1 MTKAKKLR
9 AVIASNDI
17 LMIPGA
23 YDAWSARL
31 VEMAGFQSVYMT
43 GYGVSASVLGKPDIG
58 LLTMSEMVTAARN
71 MNFAVDIPVIAD
83 ADTGYG
89 SSLNVLRTI
98 SEYEAAGIAGIQ
110 IEDQIFPKRCGHME
124 DKQLVSGEDMVS
136 KIRAAVYARKDPN
149 TIIIARTDARAV
161 NGLEDAIK
169 RAKSYAD
176 AGADVLFVEAPQ
188 SKEEVREIGK
198 ALQGVPLMA
207 NMAEGG
213 KTPPMKKDELI
224 ELGYK
229 IVIYPSMAIYTVTK
243 ALRENYNLLMKEG
256 TNEPCLQYAVGWDE
270 FHHYIG
276 LDEMRN
282 LEKSFK

>member
-98 SEYEAAGIAGIQ
+98 SE
-110 IEDQIFPKRCGHME
+110 
-124 DKQLVSGEDMVS
+124 
-136 KIRAAVYARKDPN
+136 
-149 TIIIARTDARAV
+149 
-161 NGLEDAIK
+161 
-169 RAKSYAD
+169 
-176 AGADVLFVEAPQ
+176 
-188 SKEEVREIGK
+188 
-198 ALQGVPLMA
+198 
-207 NMAEGG
+207 
-213 KTPPMKKDELI
+213 
-224 ELGYK
+224 
-229 IVIYPSMAIYTVTK
+229 
-243 ALRENYNLLMKEG
+243 
-256 TNEPCLQYAVGWDE
+256 
-270 FHHYIG
+270 
-276 LDEMRN
+276 
-282 LEKSFK
+282 